1 VSGITQ
7 TGVEP
12 VSDRGVR
19 TTEALR
25 RTLRFFSAPKD
36 QPRAR
41 RATDVLLLVPA
52 LIGLA
57 ILVGAYPP
65 GDTERALLDF
75 IHSVPDWLQ
84 PVWAFAYDLM
94 ILWAIV
100 LAAATLLGRRTFLA
114 LQVLG
119 AVILAL
125 VVALVAAR
133 IAIGHWPDIGR
144 TIDGESDS
152 AFPSS
157 RLAESF
163 AVAIVVLP
171 NLVAPLRRTTRSIL
185 VFGFVGAVFAN
196 GAVPGGNLAGVLIAF
211 VAASGIRLA
220 FGTSAGRPSLNE
232 VRTALAA
239 LGVDAEG
246 VEAAERQG
254 EGVFIVHARDSEGRT
269 LYAKVYGRD
278 AYDTQ
283 LLSKFWRTLWYRDG
297 GPALGLTR
305 GQTAEH
311 EAFVTLLAR
320 NAGVPT
326 VEVVTAGSTPQK
338 DAILVLRGEG
348 RTLSALGKEG
358 LSDERLRQCW
368 RSLSLLGRAN
378 IAHLRIDPST
388 VVALDGEMGLVNFVG
403 ATVSPSEE
411 QLMTDKAQLLAATA
425 TVVGGERALAAA
437 EDTLGQNGLHELL
450 SYLQVAA
457 LSTSLRHALKQSGT
471 DIDELRKL
479 AAAKVGVQDPDLV
492 KLRRIS
498 LWSFVQVVLL
508 VLAAYAIITYF
519 GGINWTQVKND
530 LKDASWAWLV
540 LGFILAQTPRLT
552 QAVGTLGS
560 VPARLPYGP
569 VYALQ
574 LATCYLNLALPS
586 AAARM
591 AISIRFFQRQ
601 GLSGAIA
608 VASGLINSFANN
620 VVQGVLLVLLLLFSS
635 ATISLQLG
643 SPSGDSLRILWL
655 LVGLL
660 VLTVLIVVIV
670 PRFRRAV
677 VGAWGRWWPDLRSS
691 LASLRASNKLLLLF
705 GGNVA
710 TEVLFAA
717 SLGVFV
723 RAFGYPLPL
732 TTLLVINMSVSLLS
746 TFIPV
751 PGGMGVSEFGLTTGL
766 VAAGLPQETAF
777 AAVLMYRIATFYL
790 PPVWGFFAL
799 RWLQRNKY
807 L

>member
-1 VSGITQ
+1 
-7 TGVEP
+7 
-12 VSDRGVR
+12 
-19 TTEALR
+19 
-25 RTLRFFSAPKD
+25 
-36 QPRAR
+36 
-41 RATDVLLLVPA
+41 VLLLVPA
-52 LIGLA
+52 LLGLA

-65 GDTERALLDF
+65 GDTERTLLAFLD
-75 IHSVPDWLQ
+75 SVPGWLD
-84 PVWAFAYDLM
+84 PVWGFLYDLM
-94 ILWAIV
+94 VLWAIV
-100 LAAATLLGRRTFLA
+100 LAVATLLGRRTFLA

-119 AVILAL
+119 SVILAV

-157 RLAESF
+157 RMAEAF

-171 NLVAPLRRTTRSIL
+171 NLVAPLRKTTRLIL
-185 VFGFVGAVFAN
+185 VLGFTSALFTT

-269 LYAKVYGRD
+269 LFAKVYGRD

-326 VEVVTAGSTPQK
+326 VEVVTAGSTPQN

-348 RTLSALGKEG
+348 RTLTTLGKEG
-358 LSDERLRQCW
+358 LTDERLRQSW

-437 EDTLGQNGLHELL
+437 EDALGQDGLHELL

-479 AAAKVGVQDPDLV
+479 AAAKVGVEDPDLV
-492 KLRRIS
+492 KLRRMS
-498 LWSFVQVVLL
+498 LWSFAQVVLL

-519 GGINWTQVKND
+519 GGINWTEVKTD

-574 LATCYLNLALPS
+574 LATSYLNLALPS

-635 ATISLQLG
+635 ATISLEFS

-660 VLTVLIVVIV
+660 VLTVLVVVIV

-691 LASLRASNKLLLLF
+691 LAALRASNKLLLLF
-705 GGNVA
+705 GGNAA

-717 SLGVFV
+717 SLGVFC
-723 RAFGYPLPL
+723 RALGHPLPL
-732 TTLLVINMSVSLLS
+732 TELLVINMSVSLLS

-751 PGGMGVSEFGLTTGL
+751 PGGIGVVEFGLTTGL

-777 AAVLMYRIATFYL
+777 ATVLMYRIATFYL